1 MSTSSKFIR
10 RSPDQSSKL
19 TNTSQSQKS
28 SGVFHAM
35 TMAEVLQKAKS
46 KFVNLKKGEIIK
58 GKITKLTPSEILID
72 INAKTEAVVLEK
84 DKKILNKILS
94 TFSVGDEV
102 SVTVLNP
109 ESDYGNPVVSLR
121 RSIDDMVWAKLLTL
135 KKSKE
140 VLQVTVD
147 SATRGGYLVTTLDD
161 VSGFLPNSHISTL
174 ENPQNLIGK
183 TIKVIALD
191 INRSLHKII
200 FSQRQALGL
209 GDFEKKILD
218 FKIGQKIDSTISN
231 ITPFGVFL
239 SMQTKGAGYVEG
251 FIHISEVSWE
261 SIPNISEKFGVGQ
274 KITAVITGFDK
285 EDRRVNLSIKKLTED
300 LLEKR
305 LEEFPVD
312 KKIRTKVLKVIPS
325 GVLFDLGEGIVGIIK
340 KEKIPPN
347 VFYKEGLEIQATVS
361 SIDKKR
367 HRVVLTPV
375 LLEKPIGYR

>member
-1 MSTSSKFIR
+1 MNTSSKLKVK
-10 RSPDQSSKL
+10 SSKL
-19 TNTSQSQKS
+19 NDTSK
-28 SGVFHAM
+28 AT
-35 TMAEVLQKAKS
+35 TMAELLEKAKTR
-46 KFVNLKKGEIIK
+46 FVNVGKGQTLKGIV
-58 GKITKLTPSEILID
+58 TKLTRFEILID

-109 ESDYGNPVVSLR
+109 ESDSGNSVVSLR

-135 KKSKE
+135 KKNQE
-140 VLQVTVD
+140 VLQVVVD

-161 VSGFLPNSHISTL
+161 VSGFLPNSHTSIL
-174 ENPQNLIGK
+174 GKDQNLIGK

-191 INRSLHKII
+191 INRPLHKII
-200 FSQRQALGL
+200 FSQRQALGI
-209 GDFEKKILD
+209 GDYEKLVKD
-218 FKIGQKIDSTISN
+218 FKVGQKIDSIISN
-231 ITPFGVFL
+231 VAPFGVFV
-239 SMQTKGAGYVEG
+239 SMQVEGTGYVEG
-251 FIHISEVSWE
+251 FVHVSEVSWE
-261 SIPNISEKFGVGQ
+261 QVPDLTEKFKVGQ
-274 KITAVITGFDK
+274 KISAVITGFDK
-285 EDRRVNLSIKKLTED
+285 EGRRINLSIKKLTAD
-300 LLEKR
+300 PLEKR

-312 KKIRTKVLKVIPS
+312 KKITAKVLKVISS

-347 VFYKEGLEIQATVS
+347 VSYKEGLAIQVTVS

-375 LLEKPIGYR
+375 LLDKPIGYR